1 MASLLVTETETSLL
15 GEFHAYIQS
24 LPKDHPLST
33 IYRKVVA
40 LREAK
45 RFTMKKNLISEYS
58 DRLAMQENALLKEF
72 LKHIRFLSVKDAN
85 HPLVV
90 AFKKAAKFTPPV
102 VKMISLVDHLG

>member
-1 MASLLVTETETSLL
+1 MASLLVTETETALL

-24 LPKDHPLST
+24 LPKDHSLSI
-33 IYRKVVA
+33 IYEKVVA
-40 LREAK
+40 LRQTK
-45 RFTMKKNLISEYS
+45 RFAMKKNLISKYS

-72 LKHIRFLSVKDAN
+72 LNHIRILSVKDAN

-102 VKMISLVDHLG
+102 VEMIFLVDMLG